1 VRHATPDDLVQVD
14 DLLRALRAVDGLVEK
29 RPGAFA
35 YRSRAFLHFHADSA
49 GLYVDVRLKGED
61 FDRRAIHTR
70 AQQRALVRDV
80 RAAVGETRP

>member
-1 VRHATPDDLVQVD
+1 VRHAKPDDLVEVD

-35 YRSRAFLHFHADSA
+35 YRSRAFLHFHADPA
-49 GLYVDVRLKGED
+49 GLYVDVRLDGED
-61 FDRRAIHTR
+61 FERRAVHTR
-70 AQQRALVRDV
+70 AQQRSLVRDV